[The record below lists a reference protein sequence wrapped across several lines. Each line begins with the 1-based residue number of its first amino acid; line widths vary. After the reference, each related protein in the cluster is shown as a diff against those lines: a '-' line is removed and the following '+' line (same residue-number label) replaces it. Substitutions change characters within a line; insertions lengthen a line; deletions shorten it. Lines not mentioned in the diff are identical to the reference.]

1 MGCKVREKEKRK
13 KKTQIRQ
20 QYKIEKRKI
29 VAKNKACA
37 LGKKIYSVK

>member
-1 MGCKVREKEKRK
+1 MGCKVREKEKR

-29 VAKNKACA
+29 KHVHLEKKNLQC
-37 LGKKIYSVK
+37 KKVS

>member
-1 MGCKVREKEKRK
+1 MGCKVREKEKR

-37 LGKKIYSVK
+37 LGKKKSTV